1 MSSDKSYTSDT
12 SGTSY
17 YFTPG
22 QSPAHSYSEV
32 DSESLDLPTVMDS
45 VPTVAASIT
54 DCHSRD
60 KTISSLPSTPSTS
73 STLRSPN
80 CGHFIPDDQVKR
92 WTQQV
97 NNNCQTSFSLPDNSI
112 SVREVLVKIEDLT
125 KWMDGMKSEMQVKLA
140 EVHSLV
146 SRLSLEEASNSA
158 EGNQDIDQS
167 HVPNIQSFTQDM
179 DVSVSVARGPSRLER
194 KFQAVKHHFTYLPAF
209 VKGFLTRRLLKTEK
223 VQSIRE
229 VIYDLVVE
237 LLEFDDEAMNNVSEA
252 DVLYHERLMTH
263 LQTALN
269 QFYSVMIETTISEQ
283 MAIIREDREK
293 KEALALTPR
302 NFRYRPGSHLMK
314 SQSSSPRPTSAT
326 VKRRERL
333 QRQRSASVI
342 DGGGYIIK
350 KRKRMF

>member
-1 MSSDKSYTSDT
+1 MSSDKSYRSDT

-17 YFTPG
+17 YFTPD
-22 QSPAHSYSEV
+22 QSPSHSYSEV
-32 DSESLDLPTVMDS
+32 ESESLDLPTVMDS

-54 DCHSRD
+54 DSRSRD

-80 CGHFIPDDQVKR
+80 CCHFIPDDPVKR

-97 NNNCQTSFSLPDNSI
+97 NNDCQTSFSLPGNSI

-125 KWMDGMKSEMQVKLA
+125 EWMNTMKSEMEVKLA

-146 SRLSLEEASNSA
+146 SRLSLDEASNSA
-158 EGNQDIDQS
+158 EGNQDIQQN
-167 HVPNIQSFTQDM
+167 HVANIQSFTQNM
-179 DVSVSVARGPSRLER
+179 DTSAPVVRGPSRLEQQ
-194 KFQAVKHHFTYLPAF
+194 FQTVKHHFTYLPAL

-237 LLEFDDEAMNNVSEA
+237 LLEFDDEAMNNISEA

-269 QFYSVMIETTISEQ
+269 QFYSLVMETTVSEQ

-293 KEALALTPR
+293 KVALTLTPIKL
-302 NFRYRPGSHLMK
+302 RYRPGSHLLK
-314 SQSSSPRPTSAT
+314 CQSSSPRPTSAT
-326 VKRRERL
+326 IKRRERL
-333 QRQRSASVI
+333 QQQRSVSVA
-342 DGGGYIIK
+342 DGGRYIK